1 MEVFFHLAQINIAK
15 MVGVDIN
22 DPVMSSFVSQL
33 DEVNAIAEGSPGFV
47 WRLKGEGNSATDLNP
62 FGDNQVIVNMSVW
75 KSMEDLRAFMYSGRH
90 AEVMRRR
97 KEWFVNFGQ
106 PYTAF
111 WYVVAGHEPTVAEA
125 IARLRHLQQHG
136 PTPYAFDFKSS
147 FAPPV
152 TGVNND

>member
-1 MEVFFHLAQINIAK
+1 MKKLFHLAQINVAK

-33 DEVNAIAEGSPGFV
+33 DEVNAIAEGSAGFV

-62 FGDNQVIVNMSVW
+62 FGDNRVIVNMSVW
-75 KSMEDLRAFMYSGRH
+75 ESMEDLRAFMYSGRH
-90 AEVMRRR
+90 AEVMRQR
-97 KEWFVNFGQ
+97 KEWFVNFGK

-111 WYVVAGHEPTVAEA
+111 WYVPAGHAPTVEEA
-125 IARLRHLQQHG
+125 IERLRHLQQHG
-136 PTPYAFDFKSS
+136 PTPYAFDFKSR

-152 TGVNND
+152 TGVQAE